1 MVNSFQRHD
10 SKQKPRT
17 RLGLSPA
24 TAETATPLT
33 VPGGRPD

>member
-1 MVNSFQRHD
+1 MIDAEEQETRAAEE
-10 SKQKPRT
+10 